1 MGDMSQIGTYTDIY
15 AVGALLFS
23 LIFGRTPRA
32 VDCGDEASYDYTK
45 LKWNVLLPSGTIPG
59 IDGVFHKTLQAGT
72 KDRYPD
78 MRQVLEQLERIE
90 RFGAEETV
98 ISCSGPAVVPEK
110 NGGKTEGM

>member
-1 MGDMSQIGTYTDIY
+1 MIIQIKMEC
-15 AVGALLFS
+15 A
-23 LIFGRTPRA
+23 
-32 VDCGDEASYDYTK
+32 
-45 LKWNVLLPSGTIPG
+45 LPSGLYRELT
-59 IDGVFHKTLQAGT
+59 VFFHKTLQAGT

-110 NGGKTEGM
+110 WWEDRRNVTAFFTGGREKIRSHL